1 MRGSFIHSFAE
12 RADLSSSSSRVAG
25 NMLHAPY
32 PIPFAMVAAAVA
44 SSGGV
49 TLVVEAL
56 SVYIGLHVDLV
67 LASAQPKVDVEMID

>member
-1 MRGSFIHSFAE
+1 
-12 RADLSSSSSRVAG
+12 
-25 NMLHAPY
+25 MLHAPY